1 MLKCNFQYQ
10 HQHADFMLNV
20 ELEMQQQLLG
30 IVGVSGCGKSTLLK
44 NIVGLLKPTHGSIQF
59 NQQILF
65 DSQQKIYVPM
75 HQRKIALIFQNA
87 LLFPHMNVQQN
98 LCYAEKLINQAER
111 KFQFNE
117 IIELLE
123 LTHLCQRK
131 AHQLSGGEAQRVSI
145 GRALLSSPHL
155 LLLDEPLTGLD
166 QQLKQQILPFLKRIK
181 DELNLPM
188 IYVTHHLEELKYLK
202 ADILQLD
209 QGQLQ
214 HKQNQKGLII
224 E

>member
-1 MLKCNFQYQ
+1 MLKCNFQY
-10 HQHADFMLNV
+10 QHADFMLNV

-65 DSQQKIYVPM
+65 DSQQKIHVPM

-166 QQLKQQILPFLKRIK
+166 QQLKQQILPFLQRIK

-209 QGQLQ
+209 QGKLQ
-214 HKQNQKGLII
+214 HRQNSKG
-224 E
+224 

>member
-1 MLKCNFQYQ
+1 MLKCNFQY
-10 HQHADFMLNV
+10 QHADFMLNV

-44 NIVGLLKPTHGSIQF
+44 NIVGLLQPTHGSIQF

-65 DSQQKIYVPM
+65 DSQQKIHVLMY
-75 HQRKIALIFQNA
+75 QRKVALIFQNA

-98 LCYAEKLINQAER
+98 LCYAEKLIPQAER

-117 IIELLE
+117 IIKLLE

-166 QQLKQQILPFLKRIK
+166 QQLKQQILPFLQRIK

-214 HKQNQKGLII
+214 HR
-224 E
+224 

>member
-1 MLKCNFQYQ
+1 MLKCNFQY
-10 HQHADFMLNV
+10 QHADFMLNV

-65 DSQQKIYVPM
+65 DSQQKIHVPM
-75 HQRKIALIFQNA
+75 HQRKIAFIFQNA

-98 LCYAEKLINQAER
+98 LCYAEKLIPQAER

-166 QQLKQQILPFLKRIK
+166 QQLKQQILPFLQRIK

-214 HKQNQKGLII
+214 HRQNPKGLII

>member
-1 MLKCNFQYQ
+1 MLKCNFQY
-10 HQHADFMLNV
+10 QHADFMLNV

-44 NIVGLLKPTHGSIQF
+44 NIVGLLQPTHGSIQF

-65 DSQQKIYVPM
+65 DSQQKIHVPM

-98 LCYAEKLINQAER
+98 LCYAEKLIPQAER

-117 IIELLE
+117 IIKLLE

-166 QQLKQQILPFLKRIK
+166 QQLKQQILPFLQRIK

-214 HKQNQKGLII
+214 HRQNPKGLII

>member
-1 MLKCNFQYQ
+1 MLKCNFQY
-10 HQHADFMLNV
+10 QHADFMLNV

-44 NIVGLLKPTHGSIQF
+44 NIVGLLQPTHGSIQF

-65 DSQQKIYVPM
+65 DSQQKIHVPM

-98 LCYAEKLINQAER
+98 LCYAEKLIPQAER

-117 IIELLE
+117 IVKLLE

-166 QQLKQQILPFLKRIK
+166 QQLKQQILPFLQRIK

-214 HKQNQKGLII
+214 HRQNPKGLII

>member
-10 HQHADFMLNV
+10 HADFMLNV
-20 ELEMQQQLLG
+20 KLEMQQQLLG
-30 IVGVSGCGKSTLLK
+30 IVGISGCGKSTLLK

-65 DSQQKIYVPM
+65 DSQQKIHVLM

-98 LCYAEKLINQAER
+98 LCYAEKLIPQAER

-117 IIELLE
+117 IVELLE

-166 QQLKQQILPFLKRIK
+166 QQLKQQILPFLQRIK

-214 HKQNQKGLII
+214 HRQNPKGLII

>member
-1 MLKCNFQYQ
+1 MLKCNFQY
-10 HQHADFMLNV
+10 QHADFMLNV

-44 NIVGLLKPTHGSIQF
+44 NIVGLLQPTHGSIQF

-65 DSQQKIYVPM
+65 DSQQKIHVPM

-209 QGQLQ
+209 QGKLQ
-214 HKQNQKGLII
+214 HRQNSKV
-224 E
+224 

>member
-1 MLKCNFQYQ
+1 MLKCNFQY
-10 HQHADFMLNV
+10 QHADFMLNV

-65 DSQQKIYVPM
+65 NKQQKIHVPM

-214 HKQNQKGLII
+214 HRQNPKGLII

>member
-10 HQHADFMLNV
+10 HADFMLNV
-20 ELEMQQQLLG
+20 KLEMQQQLLG
-30 IVGVSGCGKSTLLK
+30 IVGISGCGKSTLLK

-65 DSQQKIYVPM
+65 DSQQKIHVPM

-98 LCYAEKLINQAER
+98 LCYAEKLIPQAER

-117 IIELLE
+117 IIKLLE

-166 QQLKQQILPFLKRIK
+166 QQLKQQILPFLQRIK

-214 HKQNQKGLII
+214 HRQNPKGLII

>member
-1 MLKCNFQYQ
+1 MLKCNFQY
-10 HQHADFMLNV
+10 HHADFMLNV

-65 DSQQKIYVPM
+65 DSQQKIHVPM

-98 LCYAEKLINQAER
+98 LCYAEKLIPQAER

-117 IIELLE
+117 IVELLE

-166 QQLKQQILPFLKRIK
+166 QQLKQQILPFLQRIK

-214 HKQNQKGLII
+214 HRQNPKGLII

>member
-1 MLKCNFQYQ
+1 MLKCNFQY
-10 HQHADFMLNV
+10 QHADFMLNV

-65 DSQQKIYVPM
+65 DSQQKIHVPM

-98 LCYAEKLINQAER
+98 LCYAEKLIPQAER

-214 HKQNQKGLII
+214 HRQNPKGLII

>member
-1 MLKCNFQYQ
+1 MLKCNFQY
-10 HQHADFMLNV
+10 QHADFMLNV

-44 NIVGLLKPTHGSIQF
+44 NIVGLLQPTHGSIQF

-65 DSQQKIYVPM
+65 DSQQKIHVPM

-98 LCYAEKLINQAER
+98 LCYAEKLIPQAER

-166 QQLKQQILPFLKRIK
+166 QQLKQQILPFLQRIK

-214 HKQNQKGLII
+214 HRKNPKGLII

>member
-1 MLKCNFQYQ
+1 MLKCNFQY
-10 HQHADFMLNV
+10 HHADFMLNV

-44 NIVGLLKPTHGSIQF
+44 NIVGLLQPTHGSIQF

-65 DSQQKIYVPM
+65 DSQQKIHVPM

-98 LCYAEKLINQAER
+98 LCYAEKLIPQAER

-166 QQLKQQILPFLKRIK
+166 QQLKQQILPFLQRIK

-214 HKQNQKGLII
+214 HRQNPKGLII

>member
-10 HQHADFMLNV
+10 YAEFMLNV

-44 NIVGLLKPTHGSIQF
+44 NIVGLLNPTYGEIQF

-65 DSQQKIYVPM
+65 NSQQKIHVPM

-98 LCYAEKLINQAER
+98 LCYAEKLIPQSER
-111 KFQFNE
+111 KFQFDE
-117 IIELLE
+117 IVELLE
-123 LTHLCQRK
+123 LNPLIQRK
-131 AHQLSGGEAQRVSI
+131 AQQLSGGEAQRVSI
-145 GRALLSSPHL
+145 GRALLSSPNL

-166 QQLKQQILPFLKRIK
+166 TNLKQQILPFLKRIK
-181 DELNLPM
+181 DELDLPM
-188 IYVTHHLEELKYLK
+188 IYVTHHEQELAYLE
-202 ADILQLD
+202 ADILQIN

-214 HKQNQKGLII
+214 RKQNLKMV
-224 E
+224 

>member
-1 MLKCNFQYQ
+1 MLKCNFQY
-10 HQHADFMLNV
+10 QHADFMLNV

-65 DSQQKIYVPM
+65 DSQQKIHVPM

-98 LCYAEKLINQAER
+98 LCYAEKFIPQAER

-166 QQLKQQILPFLKRIK
+166 QQLKQQILPFLQRIK

-214 HKQNQKGLII
+214 HRQNPKGLII

>member
-1 MLKCNFQYQ
+1 MLKCNFQY
-10 HQHADFMLNV
+10 QHADFMLNV

-65 DSQQKIYVPM
+65 DSQQKIHVPM

-98 LCYAEKLINQAER
+98 LCYAEKLIPQAER

-117 IIELLE
+117 IVELLE

-166 QQLKQQILPFLKRIK
+166 QQLKQQILPFLQRIK

-214 HKQNQKGLII
+214 HRKNPKGLII

>member
-1 MLKCNFQYQ
+1 MLKCNFQY
-10 HQHADFMLNV
+10 QHADFMLNV

-65 DSQQKIYVPM
+65 DSQQKIHVPM

-98 LCYAEKLINQAER
+98 LCYAEKLIPQAER

-214 HKQNQKGLII
+214 HRKNPKGLII

>member
-10 HQHADFMLNV
+10 HAEFMLNV

-59 NQQILF
+59 NLQILF
-65 DSQQKIYVPM
+65 DSQQKIHVPM

-166 QQLKQQILPFLKRIK
+166 QQLKQQILPFLQRIK
-181 DELNLPM
+181 DELDLPM

>member
-1 MLKCNFQYQ
+1 MLKCNFQY
-10 HQHADFMLNV
+10 QHADFMLNV

-44 NIVGLLKPTHGSIQF
+44 NIVGLLQPTHGSIQF

-65 DSQQKIYVPM
+65 DSQQKIHVPM

-98 LCYAEKLINQAER
+98 LCYAEKLIPQAER

-117 IIELLE
+117 IVELLE

-166 QQLKQQILPFLKRIK
+166 QQLKQQILPFLQRIK

-214 HKQNQKGLII
+214 HR
-224 E
+224 